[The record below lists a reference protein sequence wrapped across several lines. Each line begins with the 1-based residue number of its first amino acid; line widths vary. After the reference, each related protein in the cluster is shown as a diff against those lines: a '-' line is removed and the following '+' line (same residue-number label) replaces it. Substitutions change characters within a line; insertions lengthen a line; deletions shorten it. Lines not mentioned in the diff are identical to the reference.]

1 GISAIIFG
9 KLADLYPTRRLMMIG
24 IGLLTV
30 GSLVGLFSQ
39 HYWMVILG
47 RMIQGMGAGAFPS
60 VSMVMAAK
68 FYPIEKRGLIIG
80 IIMSGIICVRG
91 FGPLVGAYLTH
102 LLGWS
107 VLFALSLFSIIGLRF
122 LWGFT
127 PKEPTSDGHM
137 DFLGA
142 IYCAFIALSLLLSIQ
157 THIAF

>member
-1 GISAIIFG
+1 MIDEKKLKFLLAALWFITLFASLNINMFNLGIPQISEAFHFDSADASWIASGYVLCTGSASMNFA
-9 KLADLYPTRRLMMIG
+9 KMADRYPTRRLMMIG

-80 IIMSGIICVRG
+80 IIMSSITFGAG
-91 FGPLVGAYLTH
+91 FGT
-102 LLGWS
+102 
-107 VLFALSLFSIIGLRF
+107 
-122 LWGFT
+122 
-127 PKEPTSDGHM
+127 
-137 DFLGA
+137 
-142 IYCAFIALSLLLSIQ
+142 
-157 THIAF
+157 

>member
-1 GISAIIFG
+1 MIDEKKLKFLLATLWFITLFASLNINLFNLCISQISEAYYLESADSSWIDCGYVLFMVISAIIFG

-68 FYPIEKRGLIIG
+68 FYP
-80 IIMSGIICVRG
+80 
-91 FGPLVGAYLTH
+91 
-102 LLGWS
+102 
-107 VLFALSLFSIIGLRF
+107 
-122 LWGFT
+122 
-127 PKEPTSDGHM
+127 
-137 DFLGA
+137 
-142 IYCAFIALSLLLSIQ
+142 
-157 THIAF
+157 